1 MESISIQSDNL
12 KVEISLKGAEV
23 TSVIDKASQ
32 TEFMWNANPQIWNRH
47 APILFPIV
55 GKLNQNTLHC
65 KGKNHTMGQHGFAR
79 DKTFEVLEIYSD
91 LARFMLVSDD
101 VSLANFPYQFKLF
114 ITYTVKENCLEISYE
129 VYNTDTEKMY
139 FSVGAHPGFL
149 LPEKDLNSFE
159 IQFESKENLETH
171 LLKEGLFSG
180 EKALLQENTN
190 RLLLNENT
198 FQKDALVF
206 KNLNSKFICL
216 KHLNSEWEIKL
227 DFEGFPYL
235 GIWAKHPNQDFICLE
250 PWQGLADKIDFNGD
264 LSKKEGIV
272 ELGPQEMKQFKHIL
286 SFKPAI

>member
-1 MESISIQSDNL
+1 MESVSIQSDNL

-23 TSVIDKASQ
+23 TSVIDKASR

-65 KGKNHTMGQHGFAR
+65 KGKNYTMGQHGFAR
-79 DKTFEVLEIYSD
+79 DKTFEVLEIYTD
-91 LARFMLVSDD
+91 LVRFMLVSDD

-114 ITYTVKENCLEISYE
+114 ITYAVKENYLEITYE

-139 FSVGAHPGFL
+139 FSIGAHPGFL
-149 LPEKDLNSFE
+149 LPEKDFNSFE

-180 EKALLQENTN
+180 EKALLHENTN

-227 DFEGFPYL
+227 CYEGFPYL
-235 GIWAKHPNQDFICLE
+235 GVWANHPFQDFICLE
-250 PWQGLADKIDFNGD
+250 PWKGLADKIDFNGD

-272 ELGPQEMKQFKHIL
+272 ELEPQEMKQFKHIL

>member
-1 MESISIQSDNL
+1 MESVSIQSDNL

-23 TSVIDKASQ
+23 TSVIDKASR

-65 KGKNHTMGQHGFAR
+65 KGKNYTMGQHGFAR
-79 DKTFEVLEIYSD
+79 DKTFEVLEIYTD
-91 LARFMLVSDD
+91 LVRFMLVSDD

-114 ITYTVKENCLEISYE
+114 ITYAVKENYLEISYE

-139 FSVGAHPGFL
+139 FSIGAHPGFL
-149 LPEKDLNSFE
+149 LPEKDFNSFE

-180 EKALLQENTN
+180 EKALLHENTN

-206 KNLNSKFICL
+206 KHLNSKFICL

-235 GIWAKHPNQDFICLE
+235 GVWTKHPYQDFICLE

-272 ELGPQEMKQFKHIL
+272 ELEPQEMKQFKHIL

>member
-1 MESISIQSDNL
+1 
-12 KVEISLKGAEV
+12 
-23 TSVIDKASQ
+23 
-32 TEFMWNANPQIWNRH
+32 MWNANPQIWNRH

-65 KGKNHTMGQHGFAR
+65 KGKNYTMGQHGFAR
-79 DKTFEVLEIYSD
+79 DKTFEVLEIYTD
-91 LARFMLVSDD
+91 LVRFMLVSDD

-114 ITYTVKENCLEISYE
+114 ITYAVKENYLEISYE

-139 FSVGAHPGFL
+139 FSIGAHPGFL
-149 LPEKDLNSFE
+149 LPEKDFNSFE

-180 EKALLQENTN
+180 EKALLHENTN

-206 KNLNSKFICL
+206 KHLNSKFICL

-235 GIWAKHPNQDFICLE
+235 GVWTKHPYQDFICLE

-272 ELGPQEMKQFKHIL
+272 ELEPQEMKQFKHIL

>member
-1 MESISIQSDNL
+1 MESINIQSEKL

-23 TSVIDKASQ
+23 TSVIDKLSQ

-55 GKLNQNTLHC
+55 GKLNQNTLYC
-65 KGKNHTMGQHGFAR
+65 KGENYKMGQHGFAR
-79 DKTFEVLEIYSD
+79 DKTFEVLEIYTD
-91 LARFMLVSDD
+91 LVRLMLVSDD
-101 VSLANFPYQFKLF
+101 VSLSIYPYQFKLF
-114 ITYTVKENCLEISYE
+114 VTYSVKGNCLEISYE
-129 VYNTDTEKMY
+129 VFNPDTEKMY

-149 LPEKDLNSFE
+149 LPEKDFNSFE
-159 IQFESKENLETH
+159 IQFESKEDLETH

-190 RLLLNENT
+190 SLSLNENT

-216 KHLNSEWEIKL
+216 KHLNSKWEIKL
-227 DFEGFPYL
+227 DFAEFPYL

-264 LSKKEGIV
+264 LSEKEGIV
-272 ELGPQEMKQFKHIL
+272 VLEPQEMKQFKHFL
-286 SFKPAI
+286 SFTPAI

>member
-1 MESISIQSDNL
+1 MESISIQSEKL

-23 TSVIDKASQ
+23 TSIIDKVSQ
-32 TEFMWNANPQIWNRH
+32 TEFMWNANPKIWNRH

-65 KGKNHTMGQHGFAR
+65 KGKNYTMGQHGFAR
-79 DKTFEVLEIYSD
+79 DKTFEVLEIYTD
-91 LARFMLVSDD
+91 LVRFMLVSDD
-101 VSLANFPYQFKLF
+101 VSLSIYPYQFSLF
-114 ITYTVKENCLEISYE
+114 VTYSLRGNCLEISYE
-129 VYNTDTEKMY
+129 VYNSDTEKMY

-149 LPEKDLNSFE
+149 LPEKDFNSFE
-159 IQFESKENLETH
+159 IQFESMENLETH

-206 KNLNSKFICL
+206 KDLNSKSICL
-216 KHLNSEWEIKL
+216 KHLNSKWEIKL

-235 GIWAKHPNQDFICLE
+235 GIWAKYPYQDFICLE

-264 LSKKEGIV
+264 LSEKEGIV
-272 ELGPQEMKQFKHIL
+272 ALAPKEMKQFKHFL
-286 SFKPAI
+286 SFIPAI